1 MKKALFI
8 LFVPLLFTLPVSVSA
23 QRTSKTGLPLISAH
37 RGASRLAPE
46 NTLASFGR
54 AIEAGADF
62 VEIDVR
68 TTSDGQQVIVH
79 DKSLKRTTGLN
90 ALVSETD
97 HATISRLSA
106 GSWFGKEFSKETVPT
121 LEEICILLNSEN
133 KRLDRHVKLYV
144 DCKVIDPSK
153 VVSLLKKYELIDS
166 AVFYGDIETL
176 GKIKEHFERARLMPS
191 FPGPDTNR
199 DVAEGVIRKLG
210 PYAFDVPYNKLD
222 EQTVAFIH
230 SKGIKVFS
238 DLLGNDDR
246 PDAYSRAV
254 EYGIDLIQTDDVD
267 AVLRIYKEIQTHEK

>member
-1 MKKALFI
+1 MKKAIFI
-8 LFVPLLFTLPVSVSA
+8 FFVLLLFTLPVSVNA
-23 QRTSKTGLPLISAH
+23 QRTIKTGLPLISAH

-46 NTLASFGR
+46 NTLASFVR
-54 AIEAGADF
+54 ATEAGADF

-97 HATISRLSA
+97 YTTIRRLSA
-106 GSWFGKEFSKETVPT
+106 GSWFGKDFSKETVPT

-133 KRLDRHVKLYV
+133 KRLNRNVKLYV

-166 AVFYGDIETL
+166 AVFYGDVETL
-176 GKIKEHFERARLMPS
+176 SKIKEHFEQARLMPS
-191 FPGPDTNR
+191 FPGIKE
-199 DVAEGVIRKLG
+199 AEGVIRKLG

-222 EQTVAFIH
+222 EQTVAFIK

-238 DLLGNDDR
+238 DLLDNDDR
-246 PDAYSRAV
+246 PDTYRRAV

-267 AVLRIYKEIQTHEK
+267 AVLRIYKEIQTHER